1 MNKESTALERH
12 QIGRFGSIID
22 FVKDSEKHGAW
33 TCTDDNLI
41 EYLKRVAKCDDEI
54 GRKLAC
60 DLVSKIESLMKDGD
74 ELRKRFN
81 TTNAALEKVNKILKE
96 DLDT

>member
-1 MNKESTALERH
+1 MNEKNTALERH
-12 QIGRFGSIID
+12 QVGRFGSVID
-22 FVKDSEKHGAW
+22 FVKDSEKYGDW
-33 TCTDDNLI
+33 TCTDDNLMD
-41 EYLKRVAKCDDEI
+41 YLKRVANCDDDA

-60 DLVSKIESLMKDGD
+60 DLVGRIESLMKDGE

-81 TTNAALEKVNKILKE
+81 TTSAALEKVNKILKE